1 MAGSKRR
8 FSLAA
13 ILLPLLFLTMS
24 GLARAAIITVTN
36 LNDTGAGSLR
46 AAITAH
52 ASGDTIDFSVSGTIT
67 LNSELPAVADT
78 LTIDGSG
85 QSVILSGNA
94 QYQIISTQMPGV
106 LTMKFLTLTDGSPAF
121 TGGAFKNLGTAT
133 IENDLFD
140 GNHTTNNGGAI
151 ANMGTLTVINS
162 TFSGNTAAAGE
173 GGAIYTF
180 EGVSFI
186 TNVTFSGNTAAAGDG
201 GALYNKAGIVDLKGS
216 ILATSTGGNCEGTVA
231 ITDEGHNISDDGTC
245 PTTSGTSLN
254 NNTMLNLDPAGLAD
268 NGGPTE
274 TIALE
279 PTSSAVEFIPV
290 ADCTDQSTPTPI
302 ALTDDQRGDPRPDPG
317 NPNFCSAGAFELQ
330 TSEDFTLKSERIQIA
345 RSSGANEDEV
355 NMALTFTTVPNPT
368 CDAADDVLDNGL
380 TVELFAGTCGA
391 TTGSGLSTD
400 LDPFVVNHI
409 NTQKYGTFFDS
420 IPPET
425 ISARMVAMPTPAGT
439 CGEWTLNLEVAG
451 LDTPA
456 LGLGGTNPFALE
468 LMDSDLHSF
477 GCFNITNAIVG
488 NQIDPPA
495 KTVRRGVRR

>member
-1 MAGSKRR
+1 MAGSTRR
-8 FSLAA
+8 FSLSA

-24 GLARAAIITVTN
+24 GLARAAIITVAN

-52 ASGDTIDFSVSGTIT
+52 ASGDTINFGLSGTIT
-67 LNSELPAVADT
+67 INSELPAVMNT

-85 QSVILSGNA
+85 QTVILSGND
-94 QYQIISTQMPGV
+94 QYQIISTGAGGT
-106 LTMKFLTLTDGSPAF
+106 LTLKFLTLTDSSVAF
-121 TGGAFKNLGTAT
+121 DGGLFENLGTA
-133 IENDLFD
+133 ILENDLFTD
-140 GNHTTNNGGAI
+140 GHSTVNGGAI
-151 ANMGTLTVINS
+151 SNMGTLTVINS
-162 TFSGNTAAAGE
+162 TFSGNTAAGD
-173 GGAIYTF
+173 GGAIYTGMG
-180 EGVSFI
+180 GVAYI

-201 GALYNKAGIVDLKGS
+201 GALYNHGGTVDLKGS
-216 ILATSTGGNCEGTVA
+216 ILATSTGGSCAGTVA
-231 ITDEGHNISDDGTC
+231 IADEGHNIADDGTC
-245 PTTSGTSLN
+245 STSSGTSVN
-254 NNTMLNLDPAGLAD
+254 NSTTLNLDPAGLAE

-279 PTSSAVEFIPV
+279 PTSEAVEFIPV
-290 ADCTDQSTPTPI
+290 ADCTDQSSPTPI

-345 RSSGANEDEV
+345 RSSGMNEDEV
-355 NMALTFTTVPNPT
+355 NMALTFSTVPNPS
-368 CDAADDVLDNGL
+368 CDTADDVLDNGL

-400 LDPFVVNHI
+400 LDPFAVHTI
-409 NTQKYGTFFDS
+409 NTQKYGTFFGS
-420 IPPET
+420 TPPET
-425 ISARMVAMPTPAGT
+425 ISARMVAIPAPAGT

-456 LGLGGTNPFALE
+456 LGLAGNNPFALE

-477 GCFNITNAIVG
+477 GCFNINNAIVG
-488 NQIDPPA
+488 TQIDPPA